1 MLKRPYGLGLG
12 NIIGSDIFN
21 VLGVLGLTGMIR
33 AVEVEAA
40 ATASLAG
47 LEVMV
52 LVTVLFLRT
61 GWRLS
66 RKEGLLLI
74 TLTSA
79 WMLDLASRA

>member
-1 MLKRPYGLGLG
+1 MLKRRYGLSLG

-21 VLGVLGLTGMIR
+21 VLGVLRLTGMIR
-33 AVEVEAA
+33 VVEVEAA

-47 LEVMV
+47 LEVML
-52 LVTVLFLRT
+52 LVTVLFART

-79 WMLDLASRA
+79 WMLDLVSRA